1 MPAAK
6 STKKSPAKTT
16 KKTAASKTPTAK
28 PANTNSKKLNKLQD
42 VLVELTHIDSE
53 FPLQWAIVF
62 LEIAKNE
69 GAALKD
75 IAEQTGISM
84 SVMSRTIGA
93 LSNYRRMGK
102 PYGIV
107 VVKQAKDDRRRKEL
121 FLSAKG
127 KRLAEK
133 LDKAL

>member
-1 MPAAK
+1 MAI
-6 STKKSPAKTT
+6 
-16 KKTAASKTPTAK
+16 
-28 PANTNSKKLNKLQD
+28 NKLIKLQNALNEFAEVD
-42 VLVELTHIDSE
+42 TE

-62 LEIAKNE
+62 LEIAQNE

-75 IAEQTGISM
+75 IAEETGISM

-107 VVKQAKDDRRRKEL
+107 LVKSAKDDKRRKEL

-127 KRLAEK
+127 KKL
-133 LDKAL
+133 LDKVKKSL

>member
-1 MPAAK
+1 M
-6 STKKSPAKTT
+6 SMKKMA
-16 KKTAASKTPTAK
+16 
-28 PANTNSKKLNKLQD
+28 KLQN
-42 VLVELTHIDSE
+42 VLEVFGEIDPE

-62 LEIAKNE
+62 LEIAQNE
-69 GAALKD
+69 GASLKD
-75 IAEQTGISM
+75 VAEETGISM

-107 VVKQAKDDRRRKEL
+107 LVKSAKDDRRRKEL

-127 KRLAEK
+127 RKL
-133 LDKAL
+133 LDKLFKAM

>member
-1 MPAAK
+1 M
-6 STKKSPAKTT
+6 STKKL
-16 KKTAASKTPTAK
+16 
-28 PANTNSKKLNKLQD
+28 KKLQG
-42 VLVELTHIDSE
+42 VLNELTNVDSE

-62 LEIAKNE
+62 LQIAHNE

-75 IAEQTGISM
+75 IAEETGISM

-127 KRLAEK
+127 KRLIEK
-133 LDKAL
+133 LDKAM

>member
-1 MPAAK
+1 M
-6 STKKSPAKTT
+6 SI
-16 KKTAASKTPTAK
+16 
-28 PANTNSKKLNKLQD
+28 KKLNKLQK
-42 VLVELTHIDSE
+42 VLNELTAVDSE
-53 FPLQWAIVF
+53 FPLQWAISF
-62 LEIAKNE
+62 LEIAQNE
-69 GAALKD
+69 GASLKD
-75 IAEQTGISM
+75 ISEETGISM

-127 KRLAEK
+127 KRLIEK
-133 LDKAL
+133 LQKAM

>member
-1 MPAAK
+1 MAMSK
-6 STKKSPAKTT
+6 KTT
-16 KKTAASKTPTAK
+16 KKVTVKKAPSKIA
-28 PANTNSKKLNKLQD
+28 KLQD
-42 VLVELTHIDSE
+42 ILGEFAKIDTE
-53 FPLQWAIVF
+53 FPLQWANVF
-62 LEIAKNE
+62 LTIAEHE

-107 VVKQAKDDRRRKEL
+107 TVKSAKDDKRRKEL
-121 FLSAKG
+121 FLSAKA
-127 KRLAEK
+127 KKLLEK
-133 LDKAL
+133 INKQL